1 MKPKP
6 PGYPRKPPGITTTSV
21 ITVIW
26 LNPIIVLPESRQR
39 DLCTAPNSV
48 LINDISEFFSAIIFM
63 RGCLHDTHKHTQT
76 HTHATNPHPKI
87 HLNQHC
93 IISDGGVRG
102 FAAFLKIQHK
112 RWMSGIRRV
121 KLHYTFVYAHA
132 LSSLTDSFF
141 FFFFFLLLLFNLHPP
156 SPISMCPLGF
166 SQQSRLIV
174 LNSVLCE
181 AGHVPDKH
189 VD

>member
-1 MKPKP
+1 
-6 PGYPRKPPGITTTSV
+6 
-21 ITVIW
+21 
-26 LNPIIVLPESRQR
+26 
-39 DLCTAPNSV
+39 
-48 LINDISEFFSAIIFM
+48 
-63 RGCLHDTHKHTQT
+63 
-76 HTHATNPHPKI
+76 
-87 HLNQHC
+87 
-93 IISDGGVRG
+93 
-102 FAAFLKIQHK
+102 
-112 RWMSGIRRV
+112 MSGICRA

-141 FFFFFLLLLFNLHPP
+141 FFFFLLVNLHPP
-156 SPISMCPLGF
+156 SPISTCPLGF